1 MKKFLHLDLFSGI
14 GGYALAVDRVWPNST
29 HIFCDN
35 DLFCQEVLK
44 KHWPNSKIY
53 GDIRS
58 ITTNTTSDRFAG
70 GGSATTVQEG
80 HQEESEQSGQL
91 AWGFERP
98 YILTGGFPCQP
109 FSQAGRRRG
118 TSDARWLW
126 PEMFRV
132 VQLTKPQFVL
142 AENVR
147 GLVNWQGGVAFRQVL
162 SDLESEGYLTQT
174 FIIPAVAVNAP
185 HRRDRIWFVAHAKS
199 AGTRGDGGATTDQG
213 GRASEG
219 RGESLRQTY
228 GSTGTSGSTAANT
241 DAQNTISQRSGRRM
255 ESNGQ
260 VLERQSTKIKDERS
274 SWEEDWIEVATR
286 LCTLDDGLPNG
297 LLRPKGWRNAALKA
311 VGNSIV
317 PQVAEEIMK
326 AIKQAHD

>member
-14 GGYALAVDRVWPNST
+14 GGFALAVDRVWPNST

-162 SDLESEGYLTQT
+162 SDWESEGYLTQT

-185 HRRDRIWFVAHAKS
+185 HRRDRIWFVAHRKYDGKFRTETTSENCSLQPKS
-199 AGTRGDGGATTDQG
+199 TARQKLPINESSGA
-213 GRASEG
+213 SCL
-219 RGESLRQTY
+219 RGEKTRWDNASDTKCERYY
-228 GSTGTSGSTAANT
+228 GGGEN
-241 DAQNTISQRSGRRM
+241 IR
-255 ESNGQ
+255 
-260 VLERQSTKIKDERS
+260 
-274 SWEEDWIEVATR
+274 
-286 LCTLDDGLPNG
+286 
-297 LLRPKGWRNAALKA
+297 
-311 VGNSIV
+311 
-317 PQVAEEIMK
+317 
-326 AIKQAHD
+326 